1 MKWLFAPAITILMHR
16 RNNVKFTLAGAFF
29 CIPLALA
36 LWGPPLQWGSARG
49 IAVIVSFVFAWY
61 YIAAMYL
68 TSDESWRLVNSVA
81 ARLAEHD
88 LRSFRDVAE
97 ATEIRRRLGSG
108 QFGRLYDALA
118 NTHANLRDLAVQA
131 RQGAEAAR
139 GTAGMLATGGEQ
151 LARRT
156 EDQAS
161 TLEET
166 AAAMEELSS
175 TVGQTAQNCAEASS
189 KAAGATL
196 AAREGAAMAHD
207 VVATMARIE
216 EASRRIVDII
226 GVIEGISF
234 QTNILALNAAV
245 EAARAGEQGRGF
257 AVVAEE
263 VRALA
268 RRSAEAAKEIGAL
281 IGESVAQVED
291 GAGRVRNA
299 GVAIDKVVASVE
311 EMNELLG
318 VISIAAREQAGGVD
332 SVNRALAQ
340 LQGVTQENAG
350 MVHSASESAT
360 TLGQEAASLSAL
372 VGRFR
377 LDEAPPG
384 RASAIQVLPPKGK
397 QIKRLRG

>member
-1 MKWLFAPAITILMHR
+1 MKWLFAPAITVLMHR

-29 CIPLALA
+29 CVPLAIA
-36 LWGPPLQWGSARG
+36 LFAPPPAWDSVSGVAL
-49 IAVIVSFVFAWY
+49 IVTFVLAWY
-61 YIAAMYL
+61 YIGAMYL
-68 TSDESWRLVNSVA
+68 TSDESWRTVNTVA
-81 ARLAEHD
+81 SRLAQND
-88 LRSFRDVAE
+88 LRAIRDVTQA
-97 ATEIRRRLGSG
+97 AAIRRRLGAG
-108 QFGRLYDALA
+108 QFGKLYDALA
-118 NTHANLRDLAVQA
+118 RTHEDLTDLAVQA
-131 RQGAEAAR
+131 RRSAQAAL
-139 GTAGMLATGGEQ
+139 GTAEMLAKGGAQ
-151 LARRT
+151 LAERT

-175 TVGQTAQNCAEASS
+175 TVGQTAQNCSEASK
-189 KAAGATL
+189 KAAGATV
-196 AAREGAAMAHD
+196 AARQGARTAHD
-207 VVATMARIE
+207 VIATMERIE
-216 EASRRIVDII
+216 GASRKIVDII

-268 RRSAEAAKEIGAL
+268 RRSADAAKEIGSL

-291 GAGRVRNA
+291 GASRVRQA
-299 GVAIDKVVASVE
+299 GEAIDKVVLSVE

-318 VISIAAREQAGGVD
+318 VISIASREQAGGVD

-340 LQGVTQENAG
+340 LQGVTQENAA
-350 MVHSASESAT
+350 MVQSASHSAQTLREEAT
-360 TLGQEAASLSAL
+360 RLTSL

-377 LDEAPPG
+377 LDDVPEPQAHTPAEG
-384 RASAIQVLPPKGK
+384 RSRRSLPL
-397 QIKRLRG
+397 LRG

>member
-1 MKWLFAPAITILMHR
+1 MKWLFAPAIAILMHW
-16 RNNVKFTLAGAFF
+16 RNHVKFTLAGAFF

-36 LWGPPLQWGSARG
+36 VWGGPLEWASARG
-49 IAVIVSFVFAWY
+49 VALIASFIFAWY
-61 YIAAMYL
+61 YIVAMFL
-68 TSDESWRLVNSVA
+68 TSDESWRTVNSVA
-81 ARLAEHD
+81 TRLADHD

-97 ATEIRRRLGSG
+97 AATIRRRLGSG

-118 NTHANLRDLAVQA
+118 STHANLRDLAVQA

-139 GTAGMLATGGEQ
+139 STAGMLATGGEQ

-161 TLEET
+161 TLEQT

-175 TVGQTAQNCAEASS
+175 TVGQTAENCSEASA
-189 KAAGATL
+189 KAAGATV
-196 AAREGAAMAHD
+196 AARQGAAMAHD
-207 VVATMARIE
+207 VIATMGRIE

-291 GAGRVRNA
+291 GAARVRDA
-299 GVAIDKVVASVE
+299 GVAIDKVVSSVE

-318 VISIAAREQAGGVD
+318 VISIASREQAGGVE
-332 SVNRALAQ
+332 SINRALAQ
-340 LQGVTQENAG
+340 LQGATQENAG
-350 MVHSASESAT
+350 MVQSASQSAS
-360 TLGQEAASLSAL
+360 TLGEEAARLSAL
-372 VGRFR
+372 VGRFQ
-377 LDEAPPG
+377 LDEADAAPRHAVP
-384 RASAIQVLPPKGK
+384 VLPPKGK

>member
-1 MKWLFAPAITILMHR
+1 
-16 RNNVKFTLAGAFF
+16 
-29 CIPLALA
+29 
-36 LWGPPLQWGSARG
+36 
-49 IAVIVSFVFAWY
+49 
-61 YIAAMYL
+61 
-68 TSDESWRLVNSVA
+68 
-81 ARLAEHD
+81 
-88 LRSFRDVAE
+88 
-97 ATEIRRRLGSG
+97 
-108 QFGRLYDALA
+108 
-118 NTHANLRDLAVQA
+118 
-131 RQGAEAAR
+131 
-139 GTAGMLATGGEQ
+139 MLATGGEQ

-161 TLEET
+161 TLEQT

-175 TVGQTAQNCAEASS
+175 TVGQTAENCSEASS
-189 KAAGATL
+189 KAAGATV

-207 VVATMARIE
+207 VIATMARIE

-268 RRSAEAAKEIGAL
+268 RRSAEAAREIKAL

-291 GAGRVRNA
+291 GAGRVRDA

-318 VISIAAREQAGGVD
+318 VISIASREQAGGVE

-350 MVHSASESAT
+350 MVQSASHSAT
-360 TLGQEAASLSAL
+360 TLGEEAARLSDL

-377 LDEAPPG
+377 LDEVDSAPP
-384 RASAIQVLPPKGK
+384 RAVPAIPAKGK